1 MEIQITPK
9 DFGGTEFL
17 AHPSQLHLGAQN
29 AVGVDRLTFRLPAA
43 WKDLAV
49 TFHVRHSDG
58 SLAAPLLLD
67 SSGSV
72 PVSRALTGWTSG
84 QWMLCAAGTG
94 YTAYTRPGRYDVH
107 ATLPTDGTAE
117 EPPASRYEQFVA
129 QVLADALF
137 KLAGELS
144 LEALHRAK

>member
-1 MEIQITPK
+1 MEIQINPK

-17 AHPSQLHLGAQN
+17 ARPSQLHLGAQN

-67 SSGSV
+67 SNGSV
-72 PVSRALTGWTSG
+72 PVSRTLTGWTSG
-84 QWMLCAAGTG
+84 QWMRSGGLPYRRAG
-94 YTAYTRPGRYDVH
+94 ARPLRCCPTRQGAHGCHPGSALRRRRSASPGR
-107 ATLPTDGTAE
+107 
-117 EPPASRYEQFVA
+117 
-129 QVLADALF
+129 
-137 KLAGELS
+137 
-144 LEALHRAK
+144 